1 MTLPDDLPPAIKVI
15 VGDLP
20 GPDFTTYLPIGA
32 ASAKDAG
39 DAAPAS
45 AAQPLPD
52 ETSQSKRESN
62 VRHRVKKREYSLEG
76 PCEIKIK
83 TDTTETETKGRG
95 LKCRAYRNTYWST
108 TVRCDAKTK
117 PKSPGAYSTRV
128 ASGLR
133 EYVTKHQSKKQ
144 KIQEYLGYCPVGFK
158 EYSDLFQKPQSTKP
172 KSIDPDE
179 LIFLNDIHELCN
191 QLKQILLP
199 NDALNP
205 AGLITIT
212 GATDSSKSLITRGLI
227 FLYLRQMA
235 EKAFRKSLR
244 RPHLVTFEDPIEE
257 FYITEPA
264 ADFAPKNL
272 EELEQLLA
280 TIYIDYTPREKRI
293 DTDKLTAA
301 IQDAKRQ
308 TPAVFFVGETRD
320 PRDWVDLLKFSGSGH
335 LVITTSHAGSV
346 VEAMTQIFRET
357 ETQTPSQRSEIAR
370 RILGIVNLSTLYPT
384 ASEIRSIVR
393 VLLPAVWRST
403 PQSRNNL
410 VADGLSSILPAL
422 DREEEIGYYG
432 RTYFARNLLENPTED
447 FKNRSDIDAL
457 RKEILR
463 KAMEWDIGG
472 V

>member
-1 MTLPDDLPPAIKVI
+1 V
-15 VGDLP
+15 V
-20 GPDFTTYLPIGA
+20 
-32 ASAKDAG
+32 
-39 DAAPAS
+39 
-45 AAQPLPD
+45 
-52 ETSQSKRESN
+52 
-62 VRHRVKKREYSLEG
+62 
-76 PCEIKIK
+76 
-83 TDTTETETKGRG
+83 
-95 LKCRAYRNTYWST
+95 
-108 TVRCDAKTK
+108 
-117 PKSPGAYSTRV
+117 
-128 ASGLR
+128 SGLR

-158 EYSDLFQKPQSTKP
+158 EFSDLFQKPPPTKP

-179 LIFLNDIHELCN
+179 SIFLNDIHELCN

-235 EKAFRKSLR
+235 EKAFRRSLR

-335 LVITTSHAGSV
+335 LVVTTSHAGSV

-432 RTYFARNLLENPTED
+432 RTYFARNLLENPTAD